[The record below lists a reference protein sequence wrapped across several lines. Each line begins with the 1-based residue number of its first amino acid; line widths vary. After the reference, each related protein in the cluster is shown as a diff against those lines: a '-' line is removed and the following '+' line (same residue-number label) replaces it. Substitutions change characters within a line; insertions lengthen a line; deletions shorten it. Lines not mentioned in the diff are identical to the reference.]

1 MARSNL
7 SGLSSLDTCEQ
18 EGDRKLIN
26 DLYYSR
32 SRGES
37 LQSIQGNYEVIMG
50 IKKIPEPKIIQPL
63 YLHCQIML

>member
-32 SRGES
+32 SRDES
-37 LQSIQGNYEVIMG
+37 LQSIQDNYEL
-50 IKKIPEPKIIQPL
+50 IPGYKENT
-63 YLHCQIML
+63 